1 MLFKRKSKSVELY
14 AVGNGDL
21 IDIKGVKDQV
31 FSSKLMGE
39 GFAVLPSDGNVFSPI
54 EGDVVSIFNTKHA
67 IGLRSKNGIEI
78 LVHMGLDTV
87 ELNGEGFELFI
98 SENEKVA
105 AGQQIAKMDLD
116 LIKSNGKQTDIIVVI
131 TNSSE
136 IKELSIINLGD
147 NVKNSQLVGQI
158 NL

>member
-14 AVGNGDL
+14 SVGNGDL
-21 IDIKGVKDQV
+21 IDIIDVKDQV

-39 GFAVLPSDGNVFSPI
+39 GFAVLPSDGNIFSPI

-105 AGQQIAKMDLD
+105 AGQHIAKMDLA
-116 LIKSNGKQTDIIVVI
+116 LIKSKGKQTDIIVVV

-136 IKELSIINLGD
+136 IKDLSLFNLGN
-147 NVKNSQLVGQI
+147 NVNNSQIVGQI
-158 NL
+158 DL

>member
-14 AVGNGDL
+14 SVGNGDL
-21 IDIKGVKDQV
+21 IDIKDVKDQV

-67 IGLRSKNGIEI
+67 IGLKSKNGIEI

-116 LIKSNGKQTDIIVVI
+116 LIKSKGKQTDIIVVV

-136 IKELSIINLGD
+136 IKDLSLFNLGN
-147 NVKNSQLVGQI
+147 NVTNSQIVGQI
-158 NL
+158 DL

>member
-1 MLFKRKSKSVELY
+1 MLFKRKSISVELY

-21 IDIKGVKDQV
+21 IDIIDVKDQV

-39 GFAVLPSDGNVFSPI
+39 GFAVLPSDGYVFSPI
-54 EGDVVSIFNTKHA
+54 EGDVISIFNTKHA

-87 ELNGEGFELFI
+87 ELNGKGFELFI

-105 AGQQIAKMDLD
+105 AGQHIAKMDLD
-116 LIKSNGKQTDIIVVI
+116 LIKSKGKQTDIIVVV

-136 IKELSIINLGD
+136 IKNLSLFNLGN
-147 NVKNSQLVGQI
+147 NVNNSQIVGQI
-158 NL
+158 DL